1 MQIDSSEEELCYAV
15 SELLAAELLSEPHG
29 AVALS
34 AVHRFLAYNQEWA
47 GQVELIR
54 EWPGMNLDWAGQVG
68 TRRGLAR

>member
-47 GQVELIR
+47 GQVE
-54 EWPGMNLDWAGQVG
+54 
-68 TRRGLAR
+68 TRSGLAR

>member
-47 GQVELIR
+47 GQVKIIKR
-54 EWPGMNLDWAGQVG
+54 I
-68 TRRGLAR
+68 ARYGP

>member
-47 GQVELIR
+47 GQVGNTVR
-54 EWPGMNLDWAGQVG
+54 VSWPGRNQV
-68 TRRGLAR
+68 